1 MNFIVLVLSVLII
14 SIGGTILVIKNE
26 NKKDKILLEKR
37 NDKIHKEFI
46 ELSDKEKRKLEYKE
60 YLKSDHWQDIRTQ
73 ALERADNKCQLCSSK
88 INLNVHHNTY
98 KNRGNEKLTD
108 LVVLCRECHAKFH
121 NELP

>member
-60 YLKSDHWQDIRTQ
+60 YLESDHWQDIRSK

-98 KNRGNEKLTD
+98 KNRGNENLTD

-121 NELP
+121 NKLP